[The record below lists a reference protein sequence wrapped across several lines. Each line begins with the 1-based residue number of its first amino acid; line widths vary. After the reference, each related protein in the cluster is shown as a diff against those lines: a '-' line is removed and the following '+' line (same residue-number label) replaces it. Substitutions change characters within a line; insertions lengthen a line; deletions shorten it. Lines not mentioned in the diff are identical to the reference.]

1 MSQPG
6 PIKMWFITWVWNHTP
21 TCKEITRLASQ
32 RLDQS
37 LPLMMR
43 LRIRLHTTICVW
55 CQRYLEQVKLVHDAA
70 PHCAEQIEHA
80 SGKCLS
86 ADAKQRMKRALSG
99 KDAQ

>member
-6 PIKMWFITWVWNHTP
+6 PIKLWFITWVWNHTP

-32 RLDQS
+32 RLDQP
-37 LPLMMR
+37 LPLGTR
-43 LRIRLHTTICVW
+43 LRIWLHTTICVW
-55 CQRYLEQVKLVHDAA
+55 CQRYLNQVKLVHDAA
-70 PHCAEQIEHA
+70 PRYVERVEHA

-99 KDAQ
+99 KAAQ